1 MHLEFDLSGTGLTYE
16 AGDSLAVQP
25 KNSDDLVSTL
35 LETTQFDPSTSV
47 SIKDETHILGEAL
60 KSVLDI
66 TTLSIP
72 FLTRYN
78 AIANNQALAGL
89 LDDEDKSNI
98 QNYIN
103 GRDLID
109 VLILSLIHI

>member
-1 MHLEFDLSGTGLTYE
+1 MIS
-16 AGDSLAVQP
+16 
-25 KNSDDLVSTL
+25 KNTL
-35 LETTQFDPSTSV
+35 IETTQFVDTSV
-47 SIKDETHILGEAL
+47 SIKDETYSLGEAL

-66 TTLSIP
+66 TTLSVP

-78 AIANNQALAGL
+78 AIANNQALSGL

-109 VLILSLIHI
+109 VLIDYPS